1 MSIAEICNKMYGKTI
16 RECSNEQVYTALLT
30 LVKKVT
36 EERKEAQERQ
46 EKENGKKVLHFRRIS
61 DWKAAVKQPD

>member
-46 EKENGKKVLHFRRIS
+46 EKKRQEVYYIS
-61 DWKAAVKQPD
+61 AEFLIGSCCQTT